1 VELKER
7 LARGFALAGLVM
19 LMKWIW
25 IVVLI
30 VAVRR
35 GLGIEVSV
43 QQAELPALGVALMSL
58 LVILAVRANRD

>member
-1 VELKER
+1 MELKER